1 MWSAYMTQERTGQSF
16 EFNLNRAED
25 STVVPL
31 KAAQS
36 AAQDNT
42 KTNIK
47 LRCMAP
53 ILLKLNIKL
62 MNKCVFGKKGSC
74 ELYFK
79 CCRTK
84 LIPKGRII

>member
-1 MWSAYMTQERTGQSF
+1 VVGQSF

-42 KTNIK
+42 
-47 LRCMAP
+47 P
-53 ILLKLNIKL
+53 
-62 MNKCVFGKKGSC
+62 
-74 ELYFK
+74 
-79 CCRTK
+79 
-84 LIPKGRII
+84 